1 MNEYI
6 NMLLSFT
13 AFWAIIYIAS
23 KVLKTDRRGLK
34 VGPFYL
40 VYRTVK
46 FNEALAMASKWKR
59 FWKTVWSLG
68 AFAGMGLLIFVAY
81 SLIRNLSLLSTRSLQ
96 AAQLTVL
103 VPGVTVSWPSL
114 PYMLTSIFI
123 LIISHE
129 AAHGIASLVEDV
141 PIKSSGMFLAAVLPG
156 GFVEIDEEKLE
167 KAGEVQKLRIF
178 AAGSFSNVV
187 LGGVAL
193 LLVVNFP
200 VALAPFYHTVPGG
213 VLITDIVKYGAAET
227 AGIKRWEVI
236 YAIDQTRISNV
247 SALRGYMKQ
256 VPPNSRITVTTNY
269 GDYVLYT
276 KPDPGNSSKSL
287 IGVVPFDY
295 YQPALNI
302 LPASGAYHG
311 FMTAYWSNIVLVSV
325 ALINML
331 PIYPLDGGRYL
342 DSLLK
347 LLKVE
352 KRNYIRSAASIL
364 FASVL
369 TLNLILSLLNF
380 GLRKL

>member
-1 MNEYI
+1 MNEYA
-6 NMLLSFT
+6 NMLLAFT
-13 AFWAIIYIAS
+13 ASWAMIYVVS
-23 KVLKTDRRGLK
+23 KILKAERWGLK
-34 VGPFYL
+34 AGPFYL

-46 FNEALAMASKWKR
+46 FNNALAVVSKWKR
-59 FWKTVWSLG
+59 FWKAVWSLG
-68 AFAGMGLLIFVAY
+68 AFAGMGLLIFIAY
-81 SLIRNLSLLSTRSLQ
+81 SLIRNLMLLSTRSIQ

-103 VPGVTVSWPSL
+103 VPGVTVGWPSL

-129 AAHGIASLVEDV
+129 AAHGIASLVEGIPV
-141 PIKSSGMFLAAVLPG
+141 KSSGMFLAAVLPG

-167 KAGEVQKLRIF
+167 KAGEIQRLRIF

-200 VALAPFYHTVPGG
+200 VLLAPFYHTVPGG
-213 VLITDIVKYGAAET
+213 VLITDVVKHGAAET
-227 AGIKRWEVI
+227 AGIKRWDII
-236 YAIDQTRISNV
+236 YAIDQRRITNV
-247 SALRGYMKQ
+247 TDLRNYMKQ
-256 VPPNSRITVTTNY
+256 IPPYSKIAVTTNR

-276 KPDPGNSSKSL
+276 KPDPGNVSKSL
-287 IGVVPFDY
+287 IGIVPFDF
-295 YQPALNI
+295 YQPVFSF
-302 LPASGAYHG
+302 LPASGAYHA
-311 FMTAYWSNIVLVSV
+311 FMTAYWSNTVLVSV

-347 LLKVE
+347 LMKVE
-352 KRNYIRSAASIL
+352 RRSGIRSAASIF